1 MVKLPCRGGR
11 AVGAEDK
18 RRGPGAAGSCIL
30 LAAAVLSLSAC
41 GRSPDSPPLREV
53 PRDRTLV
60 VMNGGPHQ
68 YSLYDNHNPYVPGS
82 DQGFHFGTLPAVFEP
97 LIMFNVLTGEH
108 ENWLAESWEYDEDF
122 KAITLRL
129 REGIRWSDGRP
140 MTAAD
145 VAFTMR
151 MLLDNADSMVH
162 YGDLAD
168 FLEEAQVLDELTVRL
183 LLNRPAPGFWASTL
197 STNHGIHVL
206 PEHIWRDQDPLE
218 FSNYDIAR
226 GWPVGTGPFR
236 LVYASTH
243 QKIYDRRDDWWAAET
258 GFRPLPEVERVM
270 FVPSQEESQAAQMLL
285 TDQVDMGQ
293 IMQVSTLRAVM
304 ERNSKV
310 ITYSGRSPPYG
321 YMDWCPVELGLNCSE
336 PPFDDP
342 DIRWALSLAIDRERL
357 VHLFTPYKWLEPL
370 DRSLREMFARYGCDT
385 RSHPE
390 RVAEIMESKGYRR
403 DAEGF
408 WVDGEGERM
417 ALNIYIHH
425 VLKPYG
431 PPLVQQLRDA
441 GFDATFDTSP
451 GLGSLTQTG
460 EQPIA
465 LGCRGPSGVRGMD
478 PYFMLSIYT
487 SRHYRPTGKPAPLY
501 GATSRWR
508 NEAYDRIVER
518 VQPLHVD
525 DEELMPLVQEAME
538 IWVREMPDIYL
549 SLLIIRYPM
558 NTSRWVG
565 WPTEDSPYG
574 FPHSWQWEFLKT
586 LLRLRPADSPAA
598 AG

>member
-1 MVKLPCRGGR
+1 M
-11 AVGAEDK
+11 AA
-18 RRGPGAAGSCIL
+18 RGPGLAGSCIP
-30 LAAAVLSLSAC
+30 LATAVLFLSAC
-41 GRSPDSPPLREV
+41 GGPADSPPLREV
-53 PRDRTLV
+53 PRERTLV

-68 YSLYDNHNPYVPGS
+68 YSLYDNHNPYLPGS

-108 ENWLAESWEYDEDF
+108 ENWLAESWEYDEDY
-122 KAITLRL
+122 KAIALRL

-140 MTAAD
+140 LTAAD

-162 YGDLAD
+162 HADLAE

-183 LLNRPAPGFWASTL
+183 LLTRTAPGFWASTL

-206 PEHIWRDQDPLE
+206 PAHIWRDQDPLE

-243 QKIYDRRDDWWAAET
+243 QKIYDRRDDWWGAET

-304 ERNSKV
+304 ERNPKV

-357 VHLFTPYKWLEPL
+357 VDLAESGAGMVTVHPFTPYKWLEPL

-385 RSHPE
+385 RAHPE
-390 RVAEIMESKGYRR
+390 RVAQIMEGKGYRR
-403 DAEGF
+403 DEEGF
-408 WVDGEGERM
+408 WIDAEGERM

-460 EQPIA
+460 ELPIA

-487 SRHYRPTGKPAPLY
+487 SRYFRPTGKPAPLWW
-501 GATSRWR
+501 ATSRWR
-508 NEAYDRIVER
+508 NEEYDRIVER

-525 DEELMPLVQEAME
+525 DAELMPLVREAME

-586 LLRLRPADSPAA
+586 LLRLRPADSPEA